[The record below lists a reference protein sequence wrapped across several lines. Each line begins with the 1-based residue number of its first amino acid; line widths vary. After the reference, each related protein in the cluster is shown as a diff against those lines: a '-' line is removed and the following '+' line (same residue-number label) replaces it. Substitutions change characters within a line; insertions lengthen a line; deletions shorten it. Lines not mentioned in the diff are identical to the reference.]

1 MREISRSALPVD
13 TGHNERSQR
22 GMEQGLTRQQI
33 PFGLVGERRTVG
45 FESLM
50 ALLLTLPGSCWGY
63 LAYQASPLLYVRLA
77 PVPVLVLLLSP
88 ALPGESLFRFAFGAL
103 WGGEYNNGAFLG
115 RFASLSVSVVSGG

>member
-33 PFGLVGERRTVG
+33 PFGLVGERRTAG
-45 FESLM
+45 FESLL
-50 ALLLTLPGSCWGY
+50 ALLLTLPGSCLGY
-63 LAYQASPLLYVRLA
+63 LAYQASPLLYVRLP

-88 ALPGESLFRFAFGAL
+88 ALPGDSLFRFAFGAL
-103 WGGEYNNGAFLG
+103 WGGEYNNGAFLE